1 MSELRNII
9 LGIPKL
15 NNDEVNEVI
24 QACKRRRARLC
35 RENAFKFRRGN
46 IVRFAHYQG
55 EIEQIKIKK
64 AIINVKGKTKSMS
77 VKSSGRTIRTQGKR
91 SSWKKAIVTLNE
103 GSNIDLTNME
113 F

>member
-1 MSELRNII
+1 MMNIEKIIVGPI
-9 LGIPKL
+9 LTEKGSLLTETQNKYLFKVDKDSNKIEIKRAI
-15 NNDEVNEVI
+15 EKKFGVNVG
-24 QACKRRRARLC
+24 K
-35 RENAFKFRRGN
+35 
-46 IVRFAHYQG
+46 V
-55 EIEQIKIKK
+55 

-91 SSWKKAIVTLNE
+91 ASWKKAIVTLNE